1 MEYIIPN
8 STTLVKFQTIN
19 MRLELLEIQVARI
32 VWDQV
37 EVHAARQV
45 LEHLAFCQLLVSS

>member
-37 EVHAARQV
+37 EVHAAR
-45 LEHLAFCQLLVSS
+45 